1 MTAAMVIGRESSSV
15 VKDGKERR
23 DDGTFTYESPYCLFS
38 LRRDKEKTK
47 ASKRREEEREVFVVY
62 DK

>member
-1 MTAAMVIGRESSSV
+1 MTVAMVIGRASSSV

-23 DDGTFTYESPYCLFS
+23 DDGTFTYESPYYFFS
-38 LRRDKEKTK
+38 LRRDKKKMK
-47 ASKRREEEREVFVVY
+47 ASKRREEKRGVFFVY